1 MRRTTKF
8 QMIILDTI
16 NASQISLGKEK
27 DIIICIGETGLL
39 YRKKKLIGPFPY
51 QIQQDK
57 SQPDQTV

>member
-1 MRRTTKF
+1 
-8 QMIILDTI
+8 MIILDTI